1 MFNRLPEYVII
12 NKERYYI
19 NTDYRLFVD
28 LEKRMQDNEAKEVI
42 INALSKFYPAFF
54 KIVKKGLL
62 KEAID
67 KFIWFYLCGESINDV
82 KETKTQKKVQERI
95 YDYGIDAQLI
105 WGAYWDRGIDLSVDK
120 LHWWKFKALWKSMNS
135 ECQLIKVMGYRC
147 YNGEDKDMLELKE
160 MYKLPPTKFETNERK
175 RQENIYNQLKQ
186 ISSH

>member
-12 NKERYYI
+12 NQERSYI

-82 KETKTQKKVQERI
+82 NKNSKK
-95 YDYGIDAQLI
+95 
-105 WGAYWDRGIDLSVDK
+105 S
-120 LHWWKFKALWKSMNS
+120 
-135 ECQLIKVMGYRC
+135 
-147 YNGEDKDMLELKE
+147 
-160 MYKLPPTKFETNERK
+160 TRK
-175 RQENIYNQLKQ
+175 NI
-186 ISSH
+186 